1 MLEYTQDSLAA
12 LSNFSLFDSKLTE
25 QIFIKYG
32 YIRYILEMSFSD
44 LNVPYLTLGILL
56 KDLPTLKEV
65 IPLFNALEKNMF
77 YAQKEE

>member
-32 YIRYILEMSFSD
+32 YIKYILEMPFSD

-56 KDLPTLKEV
+56 KDLPTL
-65 IPLFNALEKNMF
+65 
-77 YAQKEE
+77 